1 MRLQRP
7 NLPFAALV
15 LASTLTFGLA
25 GHFAAE
31 VVIGHQ
37 QAHQLNE
44 LTEVVLRRSEAA
56 VDFAADSLDELARR
70 ELASCESGALQAIR
84 LHVYQRS
91 AIKDVR
97 LVNPDGSVICSAYSE
112 TLEFDKGWVD
122 RRDMLSSRDKK
133 LMLFRVEQFGGD
145 ALGVL
150 RDINGSS
157 ALVAIV
163 RHQCQPVRHHAR
175 RIARAQ

>member
-1 MRLQRP
+1 M
-7 NLPFAALV
+7 A
-15 LASTLTFGLA
+15 FGLA

-31 VVIGHQ
+31 AVIRQQ

-44 LTEVVLRRSEAA
+44 LTEVVLRRSEFA
-56 VDFAADSLDELARR
+56 VDAAAASLEELGKRD
-70 ELASCESGALQAIR
+70 LASCTPAALQAIR

-112 TLEFDKGWVD
+112 TLEFDKGWAA
-122 RRDMLSSRDKK
+122 RRDMLPSQDKT
-133 LMLFRVEQFGGD
+133 LALFRVEQFGGD

-150 RDINGSS
+150 RDVDRSS
-157 ALVAIV
+157 ALVADGSA
-163 RHQCQPVRHHAR
+163 PSTS
-175 RIARAQ
+175 